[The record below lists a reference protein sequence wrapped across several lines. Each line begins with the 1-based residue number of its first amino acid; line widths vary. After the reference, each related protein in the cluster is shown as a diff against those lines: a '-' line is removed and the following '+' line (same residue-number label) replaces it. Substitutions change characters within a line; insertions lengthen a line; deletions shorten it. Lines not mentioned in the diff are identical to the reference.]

1 MSQDC
6 SGIRHECAQA
16 KRDMS
21 RCDTETKL
29 SAYTYGHIALAAN
42 VRLRQGF
49 LQLTRNAKIA
59 ELDLSFSI
67 DKNVRRFHIAMD
79 NLQFVFEEFKSPNH
93 AVCDAC

>member
-42 VRLRQGF
+42 VRLRKRL
-49 LQLTRNAKIA
+49 LQLTGNTEIT
-59 ELDLSFSI
+59 
-67 DKNVRRFHIAMD
+67 
-79 NLQFVFEEFKSPNH
+79 
-93 AVCDAC
+93 